1 MDTTTTADIVI
12 VGAGLAGLT
21 CAMELGRQGL
31 SVIVLEA
38 SGEVGGRVRTD
49 EHEGFLLDHG
59 FQVLLTAYPTAR
71 EYLDYDALDLRSFYP
86 GAIIKTGKM
95 SEKMADPFR
104 RPVDGLK
111 TVLSPIG
118 TAGDKLRVGQ
128 LRTGMIARS
137 LDSIYKGEGERS
149 IDWLRQQGYS
159 EPFITQFFRPFY
171 GGVMLDRELETSH
184 KMLEFTYKM
193 FAAGDTAVPA
203 KGMGRITQQLA
214 SNGGATIR
222 LQSPVSEIVR
232 GQGVRL
238 QSGEMIHADQIV
250 IATDQDFAREH
261 VPDIGQNGWRGVR
274 CLYFAAPEPPE
285 NEPILVLNGEDEGVI
300 NNLCV
305 MSRVSPHY
313 APRGESLISIS
324 VLGEGL
330 ELDEQALSKAVRAQA
345 SLWYGK
351 AQVETWRHLRTY
363 DIGKGQPD
371 QSGSK
376 LDKIFRDVRFGEEL
390 FVCGDHRETASIEG
404 AMHSGK
410 RAAQEVVRSR
420 AR

>member
-1 MDTTTTADIVI
+1 MDTTTDVVI

-21 CAMELGRQGL
+21 CAVELARQGL
-31 SVIVLEA
+31 DVTILEA
-38 SGEVGGRVRTD
+38 SDAVGGRVRTD

-86 GAIIKTGKM
+86 GAIIKVGKM

-118 TAGDKLRVGQ
+118 TPGDKLRVGQ

-137 LDSIYKGEGERS
+137 LDSIYRGEGERS
-149 IDWLRQQGYS
+149 IDWLREQGYS
-159 EPFITQFFRPFY
+159 EAFITQFFKPFY
-171 GGVMLDRELETSH
+171 GGVMLDRSLDTSH

-203 KGMGRITQQLA
+203 RGMGRITDQLA
-214 SNGGATIR
+214 HMSGAKIR
-222 LQSPVSEIVR
+222 LETPVKEIVR

-238 QSGEMIHADQIV
+238 ESGELVRADQIV
-250 IATDQDFAREH
+250 IATDQDFAREQ
-261 VPDIGQNGWRGVR
+261 VPDIEKNSWRGVR

-285 NEPILVLNGEDEGVI
+285 KDPILVLNGEDKGLI

-305 MSRVSPHY
+305 MSRVSPDY
-313 APRGESLISIS
+313 APEDTSLISIS

-330 ELDEQALSKAVRAQA
+330 SLGEKELVEGVRALA
-345 SLWYGK
+345 STWYGK
-351 AQVETWRHLRTY
+351 AMADTWRHLRTY

-376 LDKIFRDVRFGEEL
+376 LDTIFRDVRFGEEL

-410 RAAQEVVRSR
+410 RAAQQVLQ
-420 AR
+420 AREP